1 MNALTTGSSTLMGNL
16 GSAFASVAVHFLPI
30 FAVLALIYICIAL
43 LKGKRSRNIYSASDI
58 RAMRIA
64 KVSGYEP
71 TGSRNG
77 RGELTFKSRGSS
89 SGSST
94 IRRGGSSAPVL
105 RRGGG
110 SHG

>member
-1 MNALTTGSSTLMGNL
+1 MNALTTGSSTLIGNL
-16 GSAFASVAVHFLPI
+16 GTAFASVALHFLPI

-43 LKGKRSRNIYSASDI
+43 LKGKRSREIYSASDI

-77 RGELTFKSRGSS
+77 RGELTFKAPGSS
-89 SGSST
+89 SSST

-105 RRGGG
+105 RRGG